1 MAAPLQ
7 QPISDSEHSI
17 PLLHPFVKPALL
29 LTCSRWTLVQR
40 PRGSI
45 VTLAKGVFYS
55 FRRWPLPSEQRTRV
69 RCEHEVSSTPF
80 LLVRHFGG
88 GNPCGCPYSWARRSL
103 R

>member
-7 QPISDSEHSI
+7 QPISEHSI

-80 LLVRHFGG
+80 YWSGILVGATLAVAPTVG
-88 GNPCGCPYSWARRSL
+88 PGAP
-103 R
+103 